1 MPYYTSLIGRTGW
14 RVVTRFV
21 CLDLQC
27 HSRIL
32 AVRLFRCL
40 IVNLRL
46 RVQGLTQTFT
56 SRGVSIKGNAKYV
69 PRFIQFAQRA
79 HRAAKAALSLSALL
93 RMPTL

>member
-46 RVQGLTQTFT
+46 RVQGLT
-56 SRGVSIKGNAKYV
+56 RGVSIKGNAKYV